1 MGDDVVSAIP
11 GVLIHY
17 GSWAQGLDGDLQRQ
31 AHALYDAIDVL
42 QASAP
47 DPKYLTIGPGD
58 YVSHRV
64 VSKALTDTRT
74 DRWVGRVGQGFLRIA
89 TRNLPGGL
97 VRANYEDFLNGLV
110 TTSQAD
116 LVRFAPGDPT
126 ARLAPPM
133 PADPDQRKAWWQ
145 AMTPEEQAA
154 YLQYD
159 AADVAFLATLDQL
172 QQAGF
177 ESLQDVYVR
186 QAFIDAG
193 IDPATW
199 DPSKGLK
206 ANDATV
212 QAVYAYY
219 QHLWDG
225 NHDLQWAGM
234 AKLAGAPVYGGL
246 MDLYT
251 AGQME
256 RDPWEHIGGDIL
268 AGGIGFFLGGPLG
281 AAAGVSA
288 HEGALALGTAE
299 ANHIQ
304 DQFLLMQKSIF
315 MDMGWQHAAY
325 QHGGI
330 DAITALHDEDSGNLS
345 NGMDNSTYAAWLQI
359 NSGDP
364 ASIAQGNKT
373 LLLRE
378 QFTVLQP
385 MYDNL
390 NKSLGGK
397 AFGIA
402 ASYFTESPIPGGRP
416 FSDYGG
422 NVTQFNDRWR
432 WIEGDMLPKY
442 LQLLQDPALA
452 QQYIDQSLRSRAD
465 PYRHLPLHVDGY

>member
-1 MGDDVVSAIP
+1 M
-11 GVLIHY
+11 
-17 GSWAQGLDGDLQRQ
+17 
-31 AHALYDAIDVL
+31 
-42 QASAP
+42 
-47 DPKYLTIGPGD
+47 
-58 YVSHRV
+58 
-64 VSKALTDTRT
+64 
-74 DRWVGRVGQGFLRIA
+74 
-89 TRNLPGGL
+89 
-97 VRANYEDFLNGLV
+97 

-256 RDPWEHIGGDIL
+256 LDPWEHIGGYIL
-268 AGGIGFFLGGPLG
+268 AVGLCSFL
-281 AAAGVSA
+281 S
-288 HEGALALGTAE
+288 
-299 ANHIQ
+299 
-304 DQFLLMQKSIF
+304 
-315 MDMGWQHAAY
+315 
-325 QHGGI
+325 
-330 DAITALHDEDSGNLS
+330 
-345 NGMDNSTYAAWLQI
+345 
-359 NSGDP
+359 
-364 ASIAQGNKT
+364 
-373 LLLRE
+373 
-378 QFTVLQP
+378 
-385 MYDNL
+385 
-390 NKSLGGK
+390 
-397 AFGIA
+397 
-402 ASYFTESPIPGGRP
+402 
-416 FSDYGG
+416 
-422 NVTQFNDRWR
+422 
-432 WIEGDMLPKY
+432 
-442 LQLLQDPALA
+442 
-452 QQYIDQSLRSRAD
+452 
-465 PYRHLPLHVDGY
+465 